1 MIFLQT
7 LHTVFRGGCA
17 DLQPHRRFRQD
28 AHVTWGQRR
37 GLPAPLRC
45 SHRSASPETPGI
57 QRGEWLWADP
67 LGLSVPMPRWAGGP
81 VVTCRWPC
89 SLYRE
94 AGPVWT
100 RGAWRPALWRG
111 QNTPNLPAALGPGA
125 SPTACHAHAP
135 RSPLV
140 LPQGSLRVW
149 TDRHSLCLLQACG
162 RGQQLV
168 PSALR
173 QQRPAPRVGTGWEAG
188 RRLGRARSPS
198 PVRSRRRGQRSGWR
212 SSWGQTPR
220 PQCCDTSAP
229 LRGGAFG
236 GLFFPVYF
244 FNHHAAI
251 WL

>member
-94 AGPVWT
+94 AGPRVDTWSLAT
-100 RGAWRPALWRG
+100 CSLEGAEHAESPGGSGPGSLSNCLSRSRASVPAGLTAGLAAGVDGSALALPPAGVRPWAAAGALR
-111 QNTPNLPAALGPGA
+111 PPPAAPSSAGRHGVGGREATRA
-125 SPTACHAHAP
+125 SEEPKP
-135 RSPLV
+135 RSLTKTWPEVRLAV
-140 LPQGSLRVW
+140 KLGS
-149 TDRHSLCLLQACG
+149 DAQ
-162 RGQQLV
+162 
-168 PSALR
+168 
-173 QQRPAPRVGTGWEAG
+173 
-188 RRLGRARSPS
+188 
-198 PVRSRRRGQRSGWR
+198 
-212 SSWGQTPR
+212 
-220 PQCCDTSAP
+220 AP
-229 LRGGAFG
+229 L
-236 GLFFPVYF
+236 L
-244 FNHHAAI
+244 
-251 WL
+251 

>member
-1 MIFLQT
+1 M
-7 LHTVFRGGCA
+7 FRGGCA

-81 VVTCRWPC
+81 VVTCRWLC

-94 AGPVWT
+94 AGPRVDTWSLAT
-100 RGAWRPALWRG
+100 CSLEGAEHAESPG
-111 QNTPNLPAALGPGA
+111 GSGPGSLSNCLSRSRA
-125 SPTACHAHAP
+125 SVPAGLTAGLAAGVDG
-135 RSPLV
+135 SALA
-140 LPQGSLRVW
+140 LPPAGVRPW
-149 TDRHSLCLLQACG
+149 AAAG
-162 RGQQLV
+162 
-168 PSALR
+168 ALR

-220 PQCCDTSAP
+220 PHCCDTSAP